1 MLNDKNDFNQN
12 NNIRNNGQ
20 RTLTDAF
27 KELQESRYSQS
38 VSVQPV
44 NNKKTSMK
52 KVQNKSNFK
61 VNSVSKFER
70 FDGIRLSN
78 IILVIAMILLT
89 AVALFPKNIF
99 FQESLA
105 KETDSQEENVE
116 TVETSSSNF
125 EINRRAL
132 NIQKIISENSS
143 FEKVKEQ
150 CVEERDIEFEVKS
163 KANSSLPKGE
173 QKILQ
178 EGVLGKQKVSLVKT
192 FENGE
197 FIEELILKKVVTQ
210 EPIPQILDIGTSEF
224 LAKLNI
230 HIGDTVYL
238 TSDTILR
245 KESKED
251 SEEVAEIKQYLDV
264 LLLELP
270 NEDWCKV
277 SFDSIQGYL
286 PTKALTSS
294 TTTPT
299 IVEKNRSKKL
309 LLKVNMDMLL
319 NQSSGL
325 TLKDYQKIF
334 TGLPE
339 DKNKIFEN
347 NAEVFYNIDK
357 KYNINGVFLASIA
370 IHESGWGTSQIANEK
385 KNLFGYGSY
394 DSTPYESS
402 FTFQDYSEGI
412 ETVAKSL
419 VKYYLNPPGT
429 KIYDGETA
437 SATYYNGATL
447 SGVNTRYASDQDW
460 HKKVYSYMEMLYN
473 RL

>member
-12 NNIRNNGQ
+12 TIRNNSQ

-27 KELQESRYSQS
+27 KELQDARYSQS
-38 VSVQPV
+38 VSIQPV
-44 NNKKTSMK
+44 NNKMK
-52 KVQNKSNFK
+52 SNNKSKIGKTNVHK
-61 VNSVSKFER
+61 SRR
-70 FDGIRLSN
+70 FDGVKLSN
-78 IILVIAMILLT
+78 IILVSSMVMLAGIAI
-89 AVALFPKNIF
+89 FPKNIF
-99 FQESLA
+99 FKESLA
-105 KETDSQEENVE
+105 KETSSQDEVTEK
-116 TVETSSSNF
+116 VETSSTNF

-150 CVEERDIEFEVKS
+150 CDEERDIEFEVKS
-163 KANSSLPKGE
+163 QANSSLPKGE
-173 QKILQ
+173 QKVLQ
-178 EGVLGKQKVSLVKT
+178 EGVIGKQKVSLVKT

-197 FIEELILKKVVTQ
+197 FIEELILKKQVTQ
-210 EPIPQILDIGTSEF
+210 EPTPQILDIGTSEF

-238 TSDTILR
+238 TDDTILR
-245 KESKED
+245 KETKDD

-264 LLLELP
+264 KLLELP
-270 NEDWCKV
+270 SEDWCKV

-286 PTKALTSS
+286 PTKALTSAS
-294 TTTPT
+294 TTPT

-309 LLKVNMDMLL
+309 LLKVHINMLL

-325 TLKDYQKIF
+325 TLNDYKKIF

-357 KYNINGVFLASIA
+357 KYNINGIFLASIA
-370 IHESGWGTSQIANEK
+370 IHESGWGSSQIANDK

-402 FTFQDYSEGI
+402 FTFQDYNEGI

-437 SATYYNGATL
+437 SALYYNGATL
-447 SGVNTRYASDQDW
+447 AGVNTRYASDQDW
-460 HKKVYSYMEMLYN
+460 YKKVYSYMELLYN